1 MPTDTRNN
9 IQVRSSRDTF
19 GSDTAD
25 DAQKSTYDANN
36 TVLFPNKIPNPLHNY
51 NSFNTIFTL
60 ACLTP
65 EELNFPYRLRVK
77 SPTVTILRSGGSG
90 TSKYKTLYDL
100 DFNGGGSNTRIARE
114 YFINNVQIQ
123 TVMSPNKNSMTN
135 ATKVTFSVFE
145 PYSMGTFIETI
156 KAAGAQAGYKNWSQA
171 PFCLIMEF
179 VGTDLSNKTVNI
191 TDQNNRPTKRI
202 LPILFTGINF
212 SADQAGA
219 TYQVDAVAQP
229 EYSMRRSV
237 QSLTTDITIRGT
249 TVQQFLQ
256 NSLQDELN
264 KNKKSKNKEGDKK
277 YTVIDD
283 IIVNFPKLDQL
294 NQQSQRTA
302 FTDQKATYD
311 PNEQRTQLVGTGS
324 QVLST
329 PSSISYEQSYAS
341 MNDIGKSLM
350 NFTDNQLKNVLNDD
364 DKKFYDNKKK
374 IITKQKIINQR
385 LGELSFKAGTSIEN
399 IITNVI
405 LYSDY
410 TKFLLADSDANGFK
424 KWFKVVPRVFLIN
437 DAEIL
442 EKTGAYARLIV
453 FDVIEHMVHESLFVK
468 PNVKTDTVKINNF
481 VVKEY
486 DYLFTGKNLDVLKF
500 DIQINNSLLAQLPSD
515 QADSKEDPNKKS
527 KAEKEKKSQI
537 DDSKG
542 DTADSK
548 TASAQ
553 TTTNYFY
560 SPIKNTMESVG
571 ELSTEQKMS
580 LEFHDFIT
588 TGQIAFV
595 KADLSILGDPYF
607 IADSGTGNYYSQIE
621 TDPKTGNPKFIN
633 KDGSMEPTFAGV
645 YVVLNFR
652 TPIDYASNGQM
663 TFKDSASQLNK
674 NFIKLAQFSGV
685 FQVVQVEN
693 IFENGVFRQELQLTR
708 IPNQEVKK
716 EKTKGSAL
724 VLGGSKENNNLGVT
738 NTGGDQA

>member
-9 IQVRSSRDTF
+9 IQVRSSDDTF
-19 GSDTAD
+19 GSSTAD
-25 DAQKSTYDANN
+25 DIQRSTYDANN

-156 KAAGAQAGYKNWSQA
+156 KAAGAQAGYKNYAQA

-219 TYQVDAVAQP
+219 TYQVEAVAQP

-237 QSLTTDITIRGT
+237 QSLTTDVTIRGT

-364 DKKFYDNKKK
+364 DKKFYDSKKK

-553 TTTNYFY
+553 TTINYFY
-560 SPIKNTMESVG
+560 SPTKNTMESVG
-571 ELSTEQKMS
+571 ELSTEQKMA

-663 TFKDSASQLNK
+663 IFKDTASQLNK

-716 EKTKGSAL
+716 EKSKGSAL